1 MANKCKFF
9 VISIVIILISIEKIS
24 TNFLNDLLEDKI
36 KESIKE
42 SATLR
47 TALLL
52 NDSINFSCLDLVN
65 YLSQLF
71 SKYFI
76 RNLVIGRQFTNPL
89 FSDMSTIYKLLVT
102 MFRFIQIV
110 LNDLKTQIKS
120 IDCIGEQIMF
130 CQLIDNNIL
139 NHFSNRKLWQKI
151 VNQLNFFFGSQE
163 HYYYNP
169 YYAVW
174 NSGLLFYNCYCQT
187 C

>member
-9 VISIVIILISIEKIS
+9 VTSVVIILILIENIS
-24 TNFLNDLLEDKI
+24 TNFLNEDEVKQ
-36 KESIKE
+36 SIRE

-52 NDSINFSCLDLVN
+52 NDSINFSCLDFVN

-76 RNLVIGRQFTNPL
+76 KNLIIGRQLTNPL

-174 NSGLLFYNCYCQT
+174 NSGLLFYKCYCQT

>member
-9 VISIVIILISIEKIS
+9 IIFILIILISIEKIS
-24 TNFLNDLLEDKI
+24 TNFLNDLLEDEVK
-36 KESIKE
+36 KSIRE
-42 SATLR
+42 SAKFR

-52 NDSINFSCLDLVN
+52 NDSINFSCLDFVN

-76 RNLVIGRQFTNPL
+76 RNLIIGRQLTNPL
-89 FSDMSTIYKLLVT
+89 FNNMLTIYKLLVS

-120 IDCIGEQIMF
+120 TDCIGGQIMF

-174 NSGLLFYNCYCQT
+174 NSGLLFYKCSCQT